1 MVYVYLWSVSQADL
15 ALSAILSRLQPEWIV
30 CYHQHDSLLEHIFS
44 EELSEEER
52 KAAWEGYKAQMT
64 SQSTSYYNF
73 QALQSKLEAS
83 EMLQSEA
90 TQIPPNTAGPSGLPN
105 DNIIKATNQGASD
118 LMRLLSDTIGA
129 VKKLIGFIGDKGLL
143 EAQQAE
149 YRRRGL
155 PPPANLVPMIL
166 ENGTKIT
173 QLYAV
178 VGDGVNRVNT
188 TLQRCHTGE
197 IQLNPALNQVANRLR
212 SELIRYLDKLQSG
225 SNQSL
230 GSISMAGRSVG
241 PAHHPQ
247 MHPQAVARMHTQQ
260 FAHPLPDQQQRVILH
275 QHGRHH

>member
-1 MVYVYLWSVSQADL
+1 MLWSISQADL

-30 CYHQHDSLLEHIFS
+30 CYHEHDSLLEHVFS

-64 SQSTSYYNF
+64 SQSTSYYNY
-73 QALQSKLEAS
+73 QALQSKLKAS
-83 EMLQSEA
+83 EMLQSEE
-90 TQIPPNTAGPSGLPN
+90 TQIPPNMAGPSGLQN
-105 DNIIKATNQGASD
+105 DNILKITNQGASD

-155 PPPANLVPMIL
+155 PPPTTLIPMIH
-166 ENGTKIT
+166 ENGAKIT
-173 QLYAV
+173 QLYGV
-178 VGDGVNRVNT
+178 VGDGVHRVNT
-188 TLQRCHTGE
+188 TLHKCHTGE

-212 SELIRYLDKLQSG
+212 TELIRYLDKLQSG

-230 GSISMAGRSVG
+230 GNFGVAGQPVAL
-241 PAHHPQ
+241 AHQPQ
-247 MHPQAVARMHTQQ
+247 MHPQAVARMHPHQ
-260 FAHPLPDQQQRVILH
+260 FSHSLTSQQQRVIL
-275 QHGRHH
+275 QQQGQRR